1 MFKTYTFISKL
12 AKDTSYNYLEN
23 YDFAKILIE
32 SSYALDYKIKNQ
44 NSEEI
49 KEPKDIFIDKNSMN
63 YFYDGNEESYKDEV
77 YYRFNEDFNEWIS
90 NLKWSLVNLQ
100 YFALDRK
107 SGLTSTNIS
116 DSITVKEDK
125 TIDLSAMDMDKYRF
139 TVVLNFDEN
148 GNISLSDVKGVNA
161 NTISSTMYDYKDII
175 EGEASQIISPIR
187 NMTLSL
193 IHI

>member
-1 MFKTYTFISKL
+1 MFKTYPFISKL
-12 AKDTSYNYLEN
+12 AKDKSYNYLEN

-63 YFYDGNEESYKDEV
+63 YFYEGNEESYNDEV
-77 YYRFNEDFNEWIS
+77 YYRFNENFNRWIT
-90 NLKWSLVNLQ
+90 NLKRSLSNLQ
-100 YFALDRK
+100 YFALDK
-107 SGLTSTNIS
+107 ESGLTTTNIS

-125 TIDLSAMDMDKYRF
+125 NIDLSAIDMNKYRF

-148 GNISLSDVKGVNA
+148 GNISLSDVKGA
-161 NTISSTMYDYKDII
+161 NTDTLSSAMYDYQDII
-175 EGEASQIISPIR
+175 DGEA
-187 NMTLSL
+187 
-193 IHI
+193 

>member
-1 MFKTYTFISKL
+1 MLCVELDINLKSNDKKENKILTSLIILLTLFIAAIGMFKTYPFISKL

-125 TIDLSAMDMDKYRF
+125 TIDLSAMDMD
-139 TVVLNFDEN
+139 
-148 GNISLSDVKGVNA
+148 
-161 NTISSTMYDYKDII
+161 
-175 EGEASQIISPIR
+175 
-187 NMTLSL
+187 
-193 IHI
+193 